1 MRYAVIVLAILT
13 ATPAFSAEN
22 ADSLKRKLYA
32 SGSVSLNSNGISS
45 IPAFSLGAPAI
56 IATASL
62 GNGRFSW
69 DPVLAYGLDIRPW
82 FIDNWFHYLV
92 VDRPAFKFRTGINF
106 SMYFSELKL
115 PDKDVLQGERYWA
128 LELAGFYYFS
138 PVSNLSLMYWNDRGQ
153 DEGTITGHFIS
164 LAWDRSQIRAGKS
177 LMFAAYLQLFF
188 IDYDG
193 NNDGL
198 FIAPKI
204 SASLDRIPV
213 NVFFQATQ
221 GIVSNIE
228 PFPGFKWNV
237 GAGFNF

>member
-1 MRYAVIVLAILT
+1 
-13 ATPAFSAEN
+13 
-22 ADSLKRKLYA
+22 
-32 SGSVSLNSNGISS
+32 
-45 IPAFSLGAPAI
+45 
-56 IATASL
+56 
-62 GNGRFSW
+62 
-69 DPVLAYGLDIRPW
+69 
-82 FIDNWFHYLV
+82 
-92 VDRPAFKFRTGINF
+92 
-106 SMYFSELKL
+106 
-115 PDKDVLQGERYWA
+115 
-128 LELAGFYYFS
+128 
-138 PVSNLSLMYWNDRGQ
+138 MYWNDRGQ

-177 LMFAAYLQLFF
+177 LMFAAYIQLFY

-213 NVFFQATQ
+213 NIFFQATQ

>member
-1 MRYAVIVLAILT
+1 MKIFKCLLLFMISGVIYAQEK
-13 ATPAFSAEN
+13 S
-22 ADSLKRKLYA
+22 DSSIKKLQA
-32 SGSVSLNSNGISS
+32 GGSLSINSNGISS

-62 GNGRFSW
+62 GKGRFSW
-69 DPVLAYGLDIRPW
+69 DPVLAYGLDVRPW
-82 FIDNWFHYLV
+82 FIDNWIHYLV
-92 VDRPAFKFRTGINF
+92 VDREKFKLRTGINF

-153 DEGTITGHFIS
+153 DEGTIKGHFIS

-177 LMFAAYLQLFF
+177 LKLATFIQLFY

-204 SASLDRIPV
+204 TASLDRIPL
-213 NVFFQATQ
+213 NVFFQASQ

-237 GAGFNF
+237 GAGFSF

>member
-1 MRYAVIVLAILT
+1 MRINLCLLLLLISGVLY
-13 ATPAFSAEN
+13 SQEKS
-22 ADSLKRKLYA
+22 DSSTKKLQA
-32 SGSVSLNSNGISS
+32 SGSLSINSNGISS
-45 IPAFSLGAPAI
+45 IPAFSLDAPAI

-82 FIDNWFHYLV
+82 FIDNWIHYLI
-92 VDRPAFKFRTGINF
+92 VDKQKFKLRTGINF

-164 LAWDRSQIRAGKS
+164 LAWDRSQIKAGKS
-177 LMFAAYLQLFF
+177 LLFSTYIQLFY

-213 NVFFQATQ
+213 NIFFQATQ
-221 GIVSNIE
+221 AIVSNIE

-237 GAGFNF
+237 GAGWNF